1 MEFVC
6 FCHVFPSSLR
16 FCIFLILFHE
26 ICTWDNQRPYDR
38 FLFTICPFI
47 SQETSRY
54 WSLLIYI
61 RTERSYVKL
70 KRDTACL
77 TVLCLTLLFL
87 TRHIGGEFKKLKHTV
102 SNYNNISFAKLQE
115 LEAPFIQPGRSI
127 ANTFISRSFSKWLFV
142 LLVYI
147 PLCRIHTKFISRYLT
162 LRRLMSYIYIYGAPI
177 LDVSRLHT
185 TTQHSR

>member
-1 MEFVC
+1 MEFI
-6 FCHVFPSSLR
+6 FFFHVFLFSLR

-26 ICTWDNQRPYDR
+26 IYTWENQKSYDR

-47 SQETSRY
+47 SQATSRY

-77 TVLCLTLLFL
+77 TVWCLTLLFL
-87 TRHIGGEFKKLKHTV
+87 TRHIGGEFKKLKHAV
-102 SNYNNISFAKLQE
+102 SNYNKISLAETQE
-115 LEAPFIQPGRSI
+115 LEAPFIKPGRSNKYFYF
-127 ANTFISRSFSKWLFV
+127 ALSFSKQLFV

-147 PLCRIHTKFISRYLT
+147 PLCRIHTKFISRYLRQ
-162 LRRLMSYIYIYGAPI
+162 LLCYE
-177 LDVSRLHT
+177 
-185 TTQHSR
+185 